1 MIAVFDLDD
10 TLYNEISFVKSGFN
24 EVSKLLSKETKL
36 NKNSIY
42 KRLIQILND
51 YGRGEVFD
59 IFLKENNLQKKKF
72 LSKCLSVYRS
82 HKPKIELYN
91 DSVRLLSQLYK
102 KPYIVT
108 DGNKLV
114 QKNKIIHLGLQK
126 QVKKAFITHNYGL
139 KHAKPSIYCFNKI
152 KVREKIDWSEMIY
165 VGDNPFKD
173 FVNLNKLGVKTVRIM
188 RGPYK
193 NVRSNDQ
200 YDAKYHIKNL
210 LQVIKLFKQK
220 I

>member
-24 EVSKLLSKETKL
+24 EVSKLLSKETQL
-36 NKNSIY
+36 NKNFIY
-42 KRLIQILND
+42 KRLTQILND
-51 YGRGEVFD
+51 YGRGKVFD

-82 HKPKIELYN
+82 HKPKIELYT
-91 DSVRLLSQLYK
+91 DSVSLLSQLYK

-152 KVREKIDWSEMIY
+152 KVREKIDWGEMIY

-193 NVRSNDQ
+193 DVMSNDQ